1 MCLSVD
7 RHLLCVTAA
16 VAYLQTLF
24 PLWFGRF
31 YQPQRLLR
39 LHRQLQSFLE
49 RHSVRKK
56 SVAWTAQRSVC
67 LADCVS
73 VSLCISLCLSV
84 SLSVDLPA
92 CACLSFS

>member
-31 YQPQRLLR
+31 LPASKAAAASSTASVFSRA
-39 LHRQLQSFLE
+39 SFG
-49 RHSVRKK
+49 
-56 SVAWTAQRSVC
+56 AQEVCRFDCLTVC
-67 LADCVS
+67 LPC
-73 VSLCISLCLSV
+73 
-84 SLSVDLPA
+84 
-92 CACLSFS
+92 